1 MYNFKCDKRFNK
13 KLNLPN
19 VSFRYSNVFN
29 SSKKNIIIVKEQFD
43 DPTWRYRG
51 YNIVQTMENN
61 DKYDVNCF
69 LVKELELLMDIL
81 DKIDL
86 VIIQRALWSFEIESF
101 INLIKNKGITVL
113 YDVDDLIY
121 NTKFV
126 PKYLINIGDTS
137 NSMIER
143 FFAVVKR
150 YEVIANMCDG
160 YIVTTEKLYENI
172 KNDFDKP
179 VWIFHNYLNKEQESI
194 SKEVINLKEKSYS
207 NEKFIIGYFSGSD
220 SHKRDLEI
228 VESALIKLIDKYD
241 NIYLKIVGIMELS
254 NEFKKLKNKGKIIVS
269 DFVPYEELQY
279 EIGKVDLNIVP
290 LQNNE
295 FNDCKSELKYF
306 EASIVNTLTCASN
319 NQVYGSVIDDGVDGF
334 LADEM
339 SWFDKI
345 EYIYLNQ
352 YNLVDIV
359 ENAKNKCLNEYG
371 NKQQEKSLEI
381 MYNDIFEFFSK

>member
-1 MYNFKCDKRFNK
+1 MKIREKTI
-13 KLNLPN
+13 PE
-19 VSFRYSNVFN
+19 
-29 SSKKNIIIVKEQFD
+29 NIIAITEF
-43 DPTWRYRG
+43 TTEG
-51 YNIVQTMENN
+51 LNN
-61 DKYDVNCF
+61 SLYDVF
-69 LVKELELLMDIL
+69 

-86 VIIQRALWSFEIESF
+86 VILQRAVWSFSLENF
-101 INLIKNKGITVL
+101 INILKLNDIKIIF
-113 YDVDDLIY
+113 DIDDLIY
-121 NTKFV
+121 STKYV
-126 PKYLINIGDTS
+126 PKYLNNVSRYSENDINYFFEYS
-137 NSMIER
+137 QRLEMI
-143 FFAVVKR
+143 AK
-150 YEVIANMCDG
+150 MCDG
-160 YIVTTEKLYENI
+160 FIVTTQKLYE
-172 KNDFDKP
+172 KVKYDFKKP
-179 VWIFHNYLNKEQESI
+179 VWIFHNFLNQEQENA
-194 SKEVINLKEKSYS
+194 SKEIITLKNNSYS
-207 NEKFIIGYFSGSD
+207 NDKFIIGYFSGSD

-228 VESALIKLIDKYD
+228 VESALIKLIKTYD
-241 NIYLKIVGIMELS
+241 DIYLKIVGYMKLSPEL
-254 NEFKKLKNKGKIIVS
+254 KKLKNKGRILISKY
-269 DFVPYEELQY
+269 VPFEELEY
-279 EIGKVDLNIVP
+279 EIGQVDLNIVP